1 MSAGLVEIIRLR
13 ADPEL
18 RTALADAAKA
28 QRVSMSEI
36 VRRQLRMAL
45 SSAASR
51 QGQGRA
57 VHHG

>member
-1 MSAGLVEIIRLR
+1 MSAGLNEVIRLR

-18 RTALADAAKA
+18 RSALAAEAKA

-36 VRRQLRMAL
+36 VRRQLRSIL
-45 SSAASR
+45 PASGR
-51 QGQGRA
+51 SQAQGRA

>member
-18 RTALADAAKA
+18 RSALAAEAKA

-36 VRRQLRMAL
+36 VRRQLRSIL
-45 SSAASR
+45 PAAGRSQV
-51 QGQGRA
+51 QGSA